1 MISAD
6 RSYLFIQTANGP
18 MNIDF
23 TKATIQ
29 TNFAAGKLVSS
40 DGVVYI
46 STTDDFALNNPA
58 FMSSYYVVYQL
69 DYKL

>member
-1 MISAD
+1 
-6 RSYLFIQTANGP
+6 

-46 STTDDFALNNPA
+46 STTDDFGLNNPT
-58 FMSSYYVVYQL
+58 FMSSYYLVYQL